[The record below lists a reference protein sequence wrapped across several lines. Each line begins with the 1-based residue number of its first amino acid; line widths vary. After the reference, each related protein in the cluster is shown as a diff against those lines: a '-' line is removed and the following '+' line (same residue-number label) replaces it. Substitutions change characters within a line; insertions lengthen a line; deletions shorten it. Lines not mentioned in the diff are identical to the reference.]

1 MIIYINIINIYK
13 ISLMGSFLEFTDEN
27 VKPYTTREQNFDEEF
42 IKNPDNENIIE
53 YYNFCKGLIFVDGKS
68 IKVNVDQKFAVE
80 YLANHTIPK
89 QRKNT
94 PSYKSK
100 DEAIELVENKT
111 FYPHEMSYKG
121 GNSNHIYVFKA
132 TKKGKFKINFTTYKI
147 TVIVE

>member
-1 MIIYINIINIYK
+1 
-13 ISLMGSFLEFTDEN
+13 MGSFLEFTDEN

-111 FYPHEMSYKG
+111 FYPHEKFYKG

-132 TKKGKFKINFTTYKI
+132 TI
-147 TVIVE
+147 